1 MFSVTDT
8 AIDSAGMEIAAKG
21 EVMGEKAMICRNVL
35 QGQKLNVAN
44 LNEITVLVDRS
55 ETNLTEVAMNFW
67 RADLNGPPH
76 SHAGKEQVFYITEG
90 NGVVHVGRESHRVK
104 RGSLVYIPEGVV
116 HQSIADRSALTYFL
130 FNSFL
135 EPTKEGCANYA
146 EHIEKVKGIRQQ
158 QAATGKAT
166 ADPRLSERVSKK
178 KPLFLVETVT
188 ATATLVAHADTEG
201 CEVDR
206 VCLDK
211 GAIRT
216 AQYEDREQTLF
227 VLSGGGKIA
236 VDHETCELE
245 PGTVAFIPA
254 NVRQSVEAGV
264 GGLAYLSFSTF
275 MLR

>member
-1 MFSVTDT
+1 
-8 AIDSAGMEIAAKG
+8 
-21 EVMGEKAMICRNVL
+21 MICRNVL
-35 QGQKLNVAN
+35 QGRKLNVAD

-67 RADLNGPPH
+67 RAELNGPPH

-90 NGVVHVGRESHRVK
+90 SGVVNVGRESHAVK

-130 FNSFL
+130 FNAFL
-135 EPTKEGCANYA
+135 EPTKEGCASYA
-146 EHIEKVKGIRQQ
+146 EHIERVKAIRQK

-166 ADPRLSERVSKK
+166 ADTSLSERVSTKS
-178 KPLFLVETVT
+178 PRFLVEARGTT
-188 ATATLVAHADTEG
+188 SATLVAHADTDG

-216 AQYEDREQTLF
+216 VQYEDREQVLF
-227 VLSGGGKIA
+227 VLSGGGSMAIG
-236 VDHETCELE
+236 HEKCQLE
-245 PGTVAFIPA
+245 PGTVAFIP
-254 NVRQSVEAGV
+254 VTVPQSVEAGV
-264 GGLAYLSFSTF
+264 AGLVYLSFSTF
-275 MLR
+275 MLL

>member
-1 MFSVTDT
+1 
-8 AIDSAGMEIAAKG
+8 
-21 EVMGEKAMICRNVL
+21 MICRNVL
-35 QGQKLNVAN
+35 KGQKLNVAN

-67 RADLNGPPH
+67 RAELNGPPH

-90 NGVVHVGRESHRVK
+90 SGVVNVGRESHPVK

-130 FNSFL
+130 FNAFL

-146 EHIEKVKGIRQQ
+146 DHIEKVKVIRQQ

-166 ADPRLSERVSKK
+166 ADPNLSKRVSTKN
-178 KPLFLVETVT
+178 PRFIAEACGTTSVALVV
-188 ATATLVAHADTEG
+188 HADTEG

-206 VCLDK
+206 VCLDQ
-211 GAIRT
+211 GAIRR
-216 AQYEDREQTLF
+216 AQYQDREQTLF
-227 VLSGGGKIA
+227 VLSGGGKMAIG
-236 VDHETCELE
+236 HEKCELE
-245 PGTVAFIPA
+245 PGTVAFIPV
-254 NVRQSVEAGV
+254 NVQQSVEAGV

-275 MLR
+275 MLM

>member
-1 MFSVTDT
+1 
-8 AIDSAGMEIAAKG
+8 
-21 EVMGEKAMICRNVL
+21 MICRNVL

-55 ETNLTEVAMNFW
+55 ETSLTEVAMNHW
-67 RADLNGPPH
+67 RAELNGPPH

-90 NGVVHVGRESHRVK
+90 SGVVNVGGESHPVK

-130 FNSFL
+130 FNAFL

-146 EHIEKVKGIRQQ
+146 EHIERVKVIRQQ

-166 ADPRLSERVSKK
+166 ADPSLSERVSTKS
-178 KPLFLVETVT
+178 PRFMVEACGTT
-188 ATATLVAHADTEG
+188 SATLVARADTEG

-211 GAIRT
+211 GAIHT
-216 AQYEDREQTLF
+216 AQYEQREQTLF
-227 VLSGGGKIA
+227 ILSGGGKVAIGK
-236 VDHETCELE
+236 EKCELE
-245 PGTVAFIPA
+245 PGTVAFIPV
-254 NVRQSVEAGV
+254 NVQQSVEAGV

-275 MLR
+275 MLM